1 MITRYERP
9 KTIEEARQLLSEKAN
24 HPVVLAGGIYPD
36 ELAEENLTAIDLQT
50 LGFDQVRQ
58 DVDSTKVEGMVTM
71 QKLADHLPGIAA
83 IEKAVMIEGGRN
95 VRNSRTLHQHLFFC
109 NGRSPLASILLAMD
123 ATLEFFPEQQTL
135 SLISFFAQRKH
146 LQDHFVKTIII
157 EGHPAVAFECIA
169 RSPLD
174 LPLLIISIALWPDG
188 RIRAAIGG
196 FGKTPQEVYAGKD
209 SQELLRSVKKITQD
223 ATDQWASAEYRQE
236 TAEILARR
244 CLKQLGLAMGE
255 V

>member
-9 KTIEEARQLLSEKAN
+9 KTIEEARQLLSDKTI
-24 HPVVLAGGIYPD
+24 HPVVLAGGTYPD

-58 DVDSTKVEGMVTM
+58 DEEGIKVEGMVTM
-71 QKLADHLPGIAA
+71 QKLADQLPGLLA
-83 IEKAVMIEGGRN
+83 IEKAIMIEGGRN
-95 VRNSRTLHQHLFFC
+95 VRNSRTLHQHLLFC
-109 NGRSPLASILLAMD
+109 NGRSPLVSILLSMA

-135 SLISFFAQRKH
+135 SLFSFFAQRKQLH
-146 LQDHFVKTIII
+146 DRFVKMIMI
-157 EGHPAVAFECIA
+157 EGHPAVAFESIA

-188 RIRAAIGG
+188 RVRAAIGG
-196 FGKTPQEVYAGKD
+196 FSKTPQEVYDGKD

-223 ATDQWASAEYRQE
+223 AADQWASAEYRQE

-244 CLKQLGLAMGE
+244 CLNQLGLA
-255 V
+255 